1 MNKLKELNQEELK
14 DISDF
19 LSDNINEYI
28 LANVSSKD
36 ILEMDIQIEVSYNE
50 KLKVDVSVN
59 LEFHELSKAD
69 ANISDIAIENSLLK
83 LDSYLD
89 ENFRV

>member
-1 MNKLKELNQEELK
+1 MKKLKELNQEDLYE
-14 DISDF
+14 ISDF

-28 LANVSSKD
+28 LANVPSKEILD
-36 ILEMDIQIEVSYNE
+36 IDIKIEVSYDD
-50 KLKVDVSVN
+50 KLDVDVSVN

-69 ANISDIAIENSLLK
+69 SNIPDIAVEHSLLK
-83 LDSYLD
+83 LNSYLD

>member
-1 MNKLKELNQEELK
+1 MKKLKEINQEDLYE
-14 DISDF
+14 ISDF

-28 LANVSSKD
+28 LANVPSKEILD
-36 ILEMDIQIEVSYNE
+36 IDIKIEVSYDD
-50 KLKVDVSVN
+50 KLDVDVSVN

-69 ANISDIAIENSLLK
+69 SNIPDIAVEHSLLK
-83 LDSYLD
+83 LNSYLD